1 MPSYEDLPTEK
12 YIRELKDRDATIDY
26 QNDKIRKLQRAQSST
41 QSSSLEASA
50 GSYSVWVANIDGIS
64 SKLVSTAKEYATA
77 INPLNS
83 DAFAKLDE
91 YGTELQA
98 TFGLGKERMEEFK
111 KTIADVAPELAKMGI
126 DEANIATKV
135 GDIMKG
141 LGTTA
146 SLSTKAITE
155 LAAVSKVT
163 GEQEETLAANFKEVG
178 VSINDVGSEMKTVID
193 YAKNVGVSVK
203 GVSSDVVSNLNKMN
217 LYNFDNGIKGL
228 ATMAATSQRIGL
240 KMSEVFA
247 FSEKIYNPEGAIEMA
262 AGLQRLG
269 VTASGLLD
277 PLKAMDLAANDPEG
291 LQKEMINITKEF
303 TTFNEK
309 NGKFEILPG
318 SKRRLRE
325 IAKEMGMNADELA
338 KMSINAADFDM
349 KMKQIKFPSLAEGDE
364 ETKQLIAS
372 MAQLEGGVA
381 KIQVKQESGEVVT
394 KAVEELTPQDIAE
407 LKKANEDS
415 SKSLE
420 ELAVE
425 QLSVQEQTL
434 AYFKSGELALKMG
447 KATSPSL
454 SRFYGAVAKTNL
466 AVAKNVSKA
475 VGGTEGVRNEMQN
488 MAGPAEGLIKS
499 LMDGN
504 KANVAI
510 YSEQLQKNTQD
521 IFDKL
526 VPKGSALVTDIAKDV
541 STTFAETY
549 KNVGNPEIKE
559 TKNINVNVNLTGDPN
574 VTNKLDTK
582 QVTEAVI
589 SGMNDP
595 EYKSALNSTT
605 GDNKGV
611 SAATG
616 SKNK

>member
-50 GSYSVWVANIDGIS
+50 GSYSVWAANLEGITN
-64 SKLVSTAKEYATA
+64 KLSSTASEYAEA

-203 GVSSDVVSNLNKMN
+203 GVSSDVVLNLNKMN

-381 KIQVKQESGEVVT
+381 TVQIKGKT
-394 KAVEELTPQDIAE
+394 TAVEDLTPQDIAE
-407 LKKANEDS
+407 LKEANENS

-447 KATSPSL
+447 KATTPSL
-454 SRFYGAVAKTNL
+454 SRFYGAIAKTNL
-466 AVAKNVSKA
+466 AVAKNVSKTA
-475 VGGTEGVRNEMQN
+475 GTTKGIRENVDKVGVPVENI
-488 MAGPAEGLIKS
+488 IKS
-499 LMDGN
+499 LSEGN
-504 KANVAI
+504 LTKAESYFEELKSNLGGIVEQIIPTAKGAI
-510 YSEQLQKNTQD
+510 QD
-521 IFDKL
+521 T
-526 VPKGSALVTDIAKDV
+526 GKDV
-541 STTFAETY
+541 QKIFAETY
-549 KNVGNPEIKE
+549 KNVGNTEIKE
-559 TKNINVNVNLTGDPN
+559 TKNINVNWTISGDPN
-574 VTNKLDTK
+574 VTKNINQETFDKMLNTATTDPNTK
-582 QVTEAVI
+582 VTV
-589 SGMNDP
+589 SSN
-595 EYKSALNSTT
+595 LNGGSTP
-605 GDNKGV
+605 

-616 SKNK
+616 KKN

>member
-1 MPSYEDLPTEK
+1 MPSYENLSTEK
-12 YIRELKDRDATIDY
+12 LIRELKDRDATIDY
-26 QNDKIRKLQRAQSST
+26 QDGKIRKLQRNQSST
-41 QSSSLEASA
+41 QSSSFEESA
-50 GSYSVWVANIDGIS
+50 DSYNVWVANLDGITN
-64 SKLVSTAKEYATA
+64 KLLSTAKEYSEA

-126 DEANIATKV
+126 DEAKIAEKV
-135 GDIMKG
+135 GDIMRG

-240 KMSEVFA
+240 KMSEVFS

-325 IAKEMGMNADELA
+325 IAKEMEIPVEQLA

-447 KATSPSL
+447 KATTPSL
-454 SRFYGAVAKTNL
+454 SRFYGAIAKTNL
-466 AVAKNVSKA
+466 AVAKNVSKTA
-475 VGGTEGVRNEMQN
+475 GTTKGIRENVDKVGVPVENI
-488 MAGPAEGLIKS
+488 IKS
-499 LMDGN
+499 LSEGN
-504 KANVAI
+504 LIKAESYFEELKSNLGGIVEQIIPTAKGAI
-510 YSEQLQKNTQD
+510 QDTGKEVQK
-521 IFDKL
+521 I
-526 VPKGSALVTDIAKDV
+526 
-541 STTFAETY
+541 FAETY
-549 KNVGNPEIKE
+549 KNVGNPENKE
-559 TKNINVNVNLTGDPN
+559 TKTVTHKHEGTLILKGEGNVNGVTQRNINDLLSDPSN
-574 VTNKLDTK
+574 ASQTNFL
-582 QVTEAVI
+582 
-589 SGMNDP
+589 
-595 EYKSALNSTT
+595 LNGGSEP
-605 GDNKGV
+605 

-616 SKNK
+616 KKN

>member
-1 MPSYEDLPTEK
+1 MPSYENLSTEK
-12 YIRELKDRDATIDY
+12 LIRELKDRDATIDY
-26 QNDKIRKLQRAQSST
+26 QDGKIRKLQRNQSST
-41 QSSSLEASA
+41 QSSSFEESA
-50 GSYSVWVANIDGIS
+50 DSYNVWVANLDGITN
-64 SKLVSTAKEYATA
+64 KLLSTAKEYSEA

-126 DEANIATKV
+126 DEAKIAEKV
-135 GDIMKG
+135 GDIMRG

-163 GEQEETLAANFKEVG
+163 GEEEETLAANFKEVG

-240 KMSEVFA
+240 KMSEVFS

-325 IAKEMGMNADELA
+325 IAREMEIPVEQLA

-447 KATSPSL
+447 KATTPSL
-454 SRFYGAVAKTNL
+454 SRFYGAIAKTNL
-466 AVAKNVSKA
+466 AVAKNVSKTA
-475 VGGTEGVRNEMQN
+475 GTTKGIRENVDKVGVPVENI
-488 MAGPAEGLIKS
+488 IKS
-499 LMDGN
+499 LSEGN
-504 KANVAI
+504 LIKAESYFEELKSNLGGIVEQIIPTAKGAI
-510 YSEQLQKNTQD
+510 QDTGKEVQK
-521 IFDKL
+521 I
-526 VPKGSALVTDIAKDV
+526 
-541 STTFAETY
+541 FAETY
-549 KNVGNPEIKE
+549 KNVGNPENKE
-559 TKNINVNVNLTGDPN
+559 TKTVTHKHEGTLILKGEGNVNGVTQRNINDLLSDPSN
-574 VTNKLDTK
+574 ASQTNFL
-582 QVTEAVI
+582 
-589 SGMNDP
+589 
-595 EYKSALNSTT
+595 LNGGSEP
-605 GDNKGV
+605 

-616 SKNK
+616 KKN

>member
-1 MPSYEDLPTEK
+1 MPSYENLPTEK
-12 YIRELKDRDATIDY
+12 LIRELKDRDATIDY
-26 QNDKIRKLQRAQSST
+26 QEGKIRKLQRDQSST
-41 QSSSLEASA
+41 QSSSFEESA
-50 GSYSVWVANIDGIS
+50 DSYSVWVAGVDGITN
-64 SKLVSTAKEYATA
+64 KLLSTAKEYSNA
-77 INPLNS
+77 IDPTNS

-126 DEANIATKV
+126 DEAKIAEKV
-135 GDIMKG
+135 GDIMRG

-240 KMSEVFA
+240 KMSEVFT

-488 MAGPAEGLIKS
+488 LAGPAEGLIKS

-510 YSEQLQKNTQD
+510 YTEQLQKNAQD

-541 STTFAETY
+541 SKTFAETY

>member
-1 MPSYEDLPTEK
+1 
-12 YIRELKDRDATIDY
+12 
-26 QNDKIRKLQRAQSST
+26 
-41 QSSSLEASA
+41 
-50 GSYSVWVANIDGIS
+50 
-64 SKLVSTAKEYATA
+64 
-77 INPLNS
+77 
-83 DAFAKLDE
+83 
-91 YGTELQA
+91 
-98 TFGLGKERMEEFK
+98 MEEFK

-126 DEANIATKV
+126 DEAKIAEKV
-135 GDIMKG
+135 GDIMRG

-163 GEQEETLAANFKEVG
+163 GEEEETLAANFKEVG

-240 KMSEVFA
+240 KMSEVFS

-325 IAKEMGMNADELA
+325 IAKEMEIPVDQLA

-447 KATSPSL
+447 KATTPSL
-454 SRFYGAVAKTNL
+454 SRFYGAIAKTNL
-466 AVAKNVSKA
+466 AVAKNVSKTA
-475 VGGTEGVRNEMQN
+475 GTTKGIRENVGKVGVPVENI
-488 MAGPAEGLIKS
+488 IKS
-499 LMDGN
+499 LSEGN
-504 KANVAI
+504 LTKAESYFEELKSNLGGIV
-510 YSEQLQKNTQD
+510 EQIIPTAKGVIQDTGKEVQK
-521 IFDKL
+521 I
-526 VPKGSALVTDIAKDV
+526 
-541 STTFAETY
+541 FAETY
-549 KNVGNPEIKE
+549 KNVGNPENKE
-559 TKNINVNVNLTGDPN
+559 TKTVTHKHEGTLILKGEGNVNGVTQRNINDLLSDPSN
-574 VTNKLDTK
+574 ASQTNFL
-582 QVTEAVI
+582 
-589 SGMNDP
+589 
-595 EYKSALNSTT
+595 LNGGSEP
-605 GDNKGV
+605 

-616 SKNK
+616 KKN

>member
-1 MPSYEDLPTEK
+1 MPSYESLSTEK
-12 YIRELKDRDATIDY
+12 LIRELKDRDATIDY
-26 QNDKIRKLQRAQSST
+26 QEDKIRKLQQKSSSVSSSST
-41 QSSSLEASA
+41 ESITD
-50 GSYSVWVANIDGIS
+50 GYSVWAANIDGIS
-64 SKLVSTAKEYATA
+64 NKITSTANEYLEA
-77 INPLNS
+77 INPLDS
-83 DAFAKLDE
+83 TAFADLDK
-91 YGTELQA
+91 YATEIQS
-98 TFGLGKERMEEFK
+98 TFGIGKSRMDEFK
-111 KTIADVAPELAKMGI
+111 KTIADVSPELAKMGI
-126 DEANIATKV
+126 EETEIAGKITK
-135 GDIMKG
+135 IMEG
-141 LGTTA
+141 VGTTA
-146 SLSTKAITE
+146 SLSMKAVTE
-155 LAAVSKVT
+155 LAAASKVT
-163 GEQEETLAANFKEVG
+163 GEREEILAANFKEVG

-228 ATMAATSQRIGL
+228 ASMAATSQRIGL
-240 KMSEVFA
+240 SMSKVFD

-277 PLKAMDLAANDPEG
+277 PLRAMDLAANDPEG

-381 KIQVKQESGEVVT
+381 KIQVKQEDGTIAT
-394 KAVEELTPQDIAE
+394 KSVEELTPQDIAE

-434 AYFKSGELALKMG
+434 NYFKSGELALKMG
-447 KATSPSL
+447 KATTPSL
-454 SRFYGAVAKTNL
+454 SRFYGAVAKSNL
-466 AVAKNVSKA
+466 DIAKNVSKT
-475 VGGTEGVRNEMQN
+475 VGSTENVRNTIGDVS
-488 MAGPAEGLIKS
+488 GPLESLVKS
-499 LMDGN
+499 LADGN
-504 KANVAI
+504 AANVKI
-510 YSEQLQKNTQD
+510 YS
-521 IFDKL
+521 DKL
-526 VPKGSALVTDIAKDV
+526 VENLGNITEKIIPKSTELVTNIAKDIA
-541 STTFAETY
+541 TTFSETY
-549 KNVGNPEIKE
+549 KNVGNPETKE
-559 TKNINVNVNLTGDPN
+559 TKNVNVNWTINGDPN
-574 VTNKLDTK
+574 VTKNMTQETFNKMLDTSTLDPNTK
-582 QVTEAVI
+582 VTVNSNLNGGTA
-589 SGMNDP
+589 P
-595 EYKSALNSTT
+595 SATT
-605 GDNKGV
+605 GG
-611 SAATG
+611 
-616 SKNK
+616 KNK

>member
-1 MPSYEDLPTEK
+1 MPSYENLSTEK
-12 YIRELKDRDATIDY
+12 LIRELKDRDATIDY
-26 QNDKIRKLQRAQSST
+26 QDGKIRKLQRNQSST
-41 QSSSLEASA
+41 QSSSFEESA
-50 GSYSVWVANIDGIS
+50 DSYSVWVANLEGITN
-64 SKLVSTAKEYATA
+64 KLLSTAKEYSEA

-126 DEANIATKV
+126 DEAKIAEKV
-135 GDIMKG
+135 GDIMRG

-163 GEQEETLAANFKEVG
+163 GEEEETLAANFKEVG

-240 KMSEVFA
+240 KMSEVFS

-325 IAKEMGMNADELA
+325 IAREMEIPVEQLA

-447 KATSPSL
+447 KATTPSL
-454 SRFYGAVAKTNL
+454 SRFYGAIAKTNL
-466 AVAKNVSKA
+466 AVAKNVSKTA
-475 VGGTEGVRNEMQN
+475 GTTKGIRENVDKVGVPVENI
-488 MAGPAEGLIKS
+488 IKS
-499 LMDGN
+499 LSEGN
-504 KANVAI
+504 LIKAESYFEELKSNLGGIVEQIIPTAKGAI
-510 YSEQLQKNTQD
+510 QDTGKEVQK
-521 IFDKL
+521 I
-526 VPKGSALVTDIAKDV
+526 
-541 STTFAETY
+541 FAETY
-549 KNVGNPEIKE
+549 KNVGNPENKE
-559 TKNINVNVNLTGDPN
+559 TKTVTHKHEGTLILKGEGNVNGVTQRNINDLLSDPSN
-574 VTNKLDTK
+574 ASQTNFL
-582 QVTEAVI
+582 
-589 SGMNDP
+589 
-595 EYKSALNSTT
+595 LNGGSEP
-605 GDNKGV
+605 

-616 SKNK
+616 KKN

>member
-1 MPSYEDLPTEK
+1 MPSYENLSTEK
-12 YIRELKDRDATIDY
+12 LIRELKDRDATIDY
-26 QNDKIRKLQRAQSST
+26 QDGKIRKLQRNQSST
-41 QSSSLEASA
+41 QSSSFEESA
-50 GSYSVWVANIDGIS
+50 DSYNVWVANLDGITN
-64 SKLVSTAKEYATA
+64 KLLSTAKEYSES

-126 DEANIATKV
+126 DETKIAEKV
-135 GDIMKG
+135 GDIMRG

-163 GEQEETLAANFKEVG
+163 GEEEETLAANFKEVG

-240 KMSEVFA
+240 KMSEVFS

-325 IAKEMGMNADELA
+325 IAKEMEIPVEQLA

-447 KATSPSL
+447 KATTPSL
-454 SRFYGAVAKTNL
+454 SRFYGAIAKTNL
-466 AVAKNVSKA
+466 EVAKNVSKTA
-475 VGGTEGVRNEMQN
+475 GTTKGIRENVDKVGVPVENI
-488 MAGPAEGLIKS
+488 IKS
-499 LMDGN
+499 LSEGN
-504 KANVAI
+504 LIKAESYFEELKSNLGGIVEQIIPTAKGAI
-510 YSEQLQKNTQD
+510 QD
-521 IFDKL
+521 
-526 VPKGSALVTDIAKDV
+526 TAKDV
-541 STTFAETY
+541 QKIFAETY
-549 KNVGNPEIKE
+549 KNVGNPENKE
-559 TKNINVNVNLTGDPN
+559 TKTVTHKHEGTLILKGEGNVNGVTQRNINDLLSDPSN
-574 VTNKLDTK
+574 ASQTNFL
-582 QVTEAVI
+582 
-589 SGMNDP
+589 
-595 EYKSALNSTT
+595 LNGGSEP
-605 GDNKGV
+605 

-616 SKNK
+616 KKN

>member
-1 MPSYEDLPTEK
+1 MPSYENLSTEK
-12 YIRELKDRDATIDY
+12 LIKALKDKDATIDY
-26 QNDKIRKLQRAQSST
+26 QDGKIKKLQQAQSSSQT
-41 QSSSLEASA
+41 SSLDASA
-50 GSYSVWVANIDGIS
+50 DSYNVWVVNVDGIS
-64 SKLVSTAKEYATA
+64 NKLLSTAKEYGEA
-77 INPLNS
+77 IDPFDS
-83 DAFAKLDE
+83 KAFANLDD
-91 YGTELQA
+91 YGTKLQS
-98 TFGLGKERMEEFK
+98 TFGLGKDRIEEFK
-111 KTIADVAPELAKMGI
+111 LTIADVAPELKKLGI
-126 DEANIATKV
+126 EEEAVATHIS
-135 GDIMKG
+135 DIMTG

-155 LAAVSKVT
+155 LAAVSKIAAQD
-163 GEQEETLAANFKEVG
+163 EDDLASNFKEVG

-240 KMSEVFA
+240 SMSKVFD

-277 PLKAMDLAANDPEG
+277 PLRAMDLAANDPEG

-325 IAKEMGMNADELA
+325 IANQMGMNADELA

-372 MAQLEGGVA
+372 MSQLKGGVA
-381 KIQVKQESGEVVT
+381 TVQIKGEER
-394 KAVEELTPQDIAE
+394 KVEELTPQDIAE
-407 LKKANEDS
+407 LKKANEES

-420 ELAVE
+420 QLAAE
-425 QLSVQEQTL
+425 QLSIQEQTL
-434 AYFKSGELALKMG
+434 NYFKSGELALKMG
-447 KATSPSL
+447 KATAPSL
-454 SRFYGAVAKTNL
+454 SKFYGAVAKTNMS
-466 AVAKNVSKA
+466 VAKNISEA
-475 VGGTEGVRNEMQN
+475 AGTTKGVRDNVEKIG
-488 MAGPAEGLIKS
+488 GPIEDIVKSLAEGNAAS
-499 LMDGN
+499 LATN
-504 KANVAI
+504 
-510 YSEQLQKNTQD
+510 
-521 IFDKL
+521 FDKL
-526 VPKGSALVTDIAKDV
+526 KSNLGDIVGKIIPTAQEVIQNTGKDV
-541 STTFAETY
+541 AKIFSETY
-549 KNVGNPEIKE
+549 QSKGNTEVKE
-559 TKNINVNVNLTGDPN
+559 TKNINLNINLTGDPN
-574 VTNKLDTK
+574 TLNKIDDK
-582 QVTEAVI
+582 QATEAVI
-589 SGMNDP
+589 KGINDP
-595 EYKSALNSTT
+595 NLRTALNSKSA
-605 GDNKGV
+605 DDKGV